1 MLAAAYA
8 GKARR
13 MSPTL
18 KLLQHL
24 KNEWSHGISL
34 RSYNASQEEDED
46 EDEEDDEGGLKVA
59 GE

>member
-1 MLAAAYA
+1 
-8 GKARR
+8 

>member
-1 MLAAAYA
+1 
-8 GKARR
+8 

-34 RSYNASQEEDED
+34 RSYNASQEEED
-46 EDEEDDEGGLKVA
+46 EDDDDDEEEEEEEEEGGVSLKPS
-59 GE
+59 E